1 MVSTDPIADMLSRIR
16 NTASVNKSEVR
27 LPHSKIKQTIAE
39 ILAQSGFLAGV
50 STDKS
55 GHRPTLQIQIT
66 SDNQPSPIT
75 EIERLS
81 RPGRRWYVS
90 ANEIPVVK
98 RGRGIVIIS
107 TNQGI
112 MTGEQAKAKRL
123 GGELIC
129 KVY

>member
-1 MVSTDPIADMLSRIR
+1 
-16 NTASVNKSEVR
+16 
-27 LPHSKIKQTIAE
+27 LPHSKTKQKIAE
-39 ILAQSGFLAGV
+39 ILASSGFLDNV
-50 STDKS
+50 SAATN
-55 GHRPTLQIQIT
+55 GHLTTLQLRIRRE
-66 SDNQPSPIT
+66 DQPAQIT

-81 RPGRRWYVS
+81 RPGRRLYVG
-90 ANEIPVVK
+90 AGEIPVVK

-112 MTGEQAKAKRL
+112 MTGEQAKAKNL

>member
-16 NTASVNKSEVR
+16 NAISVNKVEVN
-27 LPHSKIKQTIAE
+27 LPHSKTKQQVAE
-39 ILAQSGFLAGV
+39 VLAGNGFINSAV
-50 STDKS
+50 ADRK
-55 GHRPTLQIQIT
+55 GGY
-66 SDNQPSPIT
+66 PSLKLVIRDENSPARIT

-81 RPGRRWYVS
+81 RPGRRLYVG
-90 ANEIPVVK
+90 AKDIPVVK
-98 RGRGIVIIS
+98 RGRGLVVIS

-112 MTGEQAKAKRL
+112 MTGDQAKTKKL